1 MSPRSG
7 LIMIW
12 ALAFGGSAAVGV
24 NKYLTSKPGVVYRG
38 VETVPV
44 VVAAVDIP
52 RGASITAGLV
62 KTRDYPKEILPS
74 GTLAKVDD
82 ALDRSVFFP
91 LVKGEPVLDGKLAPK
106 GAKRGMAALVPNGM
120 RAFTI
125 NTPSV
130 ASGVAGFVLP
140 GNKVDVL
147 LTMEGKHGSIT
158 TTLLQNLEILAVDQ
172 RTDAPIDN
180 RVDPNQ
186 LRSVTLLVT
195 PDQAAK
201 LGLAQNK
208 GALHLS
214 LRNHGDDQLAIT
226 SPARLAELEGY
237 REEPPVKVVTEVP
250 KPPPPQRTVTIYHGL
265 RASERRTVGEAQAWP
280 VESVSKVDYPRVE
293 EFR

>member
-1 MSPRSG
+1 VSPRSG

-24 NKYLTSKPGVVYRG
+24 NKYMTNKPGVVYRG

-62 KTRDYPKEILPS
+62 KTRDYPKGILPS

-82 ALDRSVFFP
+82 VLDRAVFIP
-91 LVKGEPVLDGKLAPK
+91 LMKDEPVLDGKLAPK
-106 GAKRGMAALVPNGM
+106 GSKRGMAALVPSGM

-125 NTPSV
+125 HTPSV

-147 LTMEGKHGSIT
+147 LTMEGKRGSIT
-158 TTLLQNLEILAVDQ
+158 MTLLQNLEILAVDQ
-172 RTDAPIDN
+172 RIDAPVDN

-214 LRNHGDDQLAIT
+214 LRNHSDDQLAST

-237 REEPPVKVVTEVP
+237 HEETPVKVIAEAP
-250 KPPPPQRTVTIYHGL
+250 KPPPPQKTVTIYRGG
-265 RASERRTVGEAQAWP
+265 RAAERRTLGETQAWP
-280 VESVSKVDYPRVE
+280 VESVSRVDYPRVD